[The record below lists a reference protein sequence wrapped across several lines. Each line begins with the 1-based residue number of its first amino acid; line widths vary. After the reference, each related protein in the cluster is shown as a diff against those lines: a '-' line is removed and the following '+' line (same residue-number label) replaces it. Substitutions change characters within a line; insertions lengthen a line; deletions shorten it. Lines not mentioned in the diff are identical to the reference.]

1 MKIDTKKIGSFLKSI
16 DGADYIYMQR
26 CMEMRNAINNL
37 IKRHDL
43 SKKDVCQRFKL
54 KTSKYN
60 DFVKGNYNY
69 SVKDMAILNAAFM
82 ELEAEKL
89 KDEVPVKVS

>member
-1 MKIDTKKIGSFLKSI
+1 MKIDTKKIGTILKSI
-16 DGADYIYMQR
+16 DGADYLYMQR
-26 CMEMRNAINNL
+26 CMEMRNSINSL

-54 KTSKYN
+54 TARKYN
-60 DFVKGNYNY
+60 DFVMGNYNY
-69 SVKDMAILNAAFM
+69 SLKDMARLNAAFM

-89 KDEVPVKVS
+89 KEAVPVKVS